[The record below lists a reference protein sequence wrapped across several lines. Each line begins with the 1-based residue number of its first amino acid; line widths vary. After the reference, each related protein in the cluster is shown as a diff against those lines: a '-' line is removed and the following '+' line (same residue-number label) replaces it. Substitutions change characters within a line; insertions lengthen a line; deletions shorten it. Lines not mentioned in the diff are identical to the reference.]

1 MKLSEMF
8 PRRYASGSDLN
19 GHQPTL
25 KISHIER
32 EEMTPNP
39 GSKPELKFVIYFEKA
54 SKGIILSRALA
65 EQIAQ
70 VCKSDD
76 TADWIGKS
84 VTLYTVAMK
93 VAGKDRLAIR
103 AKAPANGTTP
113 PPAAL
118 QEEEE

>member
-1 MKLSEMF
+1 MKLSDMF
-8 PRRYASGSDLN
+8 PRRYASGADLN

-25 KISHIER
+25 KISHIEK
-32 EEMTPNP
+32 EEMTPSP
-39 GSKPELKFVIYFEKA
+39 GQKPELKFVVYFEKA
-54 SKGIILSRALA
+54 SKGIILSRTLA
-65 EQIAQ
+65 EQIAAI
-70 VCKSDD
+70 CKSDE
-76 TADWIGKS
+76 TASWVGKS

-113 PPAAL
+113 PPPAL